1 MKRLNSY
8 LVAGAFV
15 LLSSSAVRLSAALEW
30 QDPQIVGVNKVAPH
44 CSLMPYP
51 DAQTA
56 LKATRSA
63 SPYHQSLN
71 GNWKFHWVPKPADRP
86 VDFFKP
92 DFDVSSWKEIPV
104 PSNWQMQGYDIPI
117 YTNVPYPFPANPPHI
132 PEDRNPVGSYR
143 TEFMVP
149 DSWKDRQIFI
159 VFDGVESAFYLW
171 INGRKVGYSEDS
183 RTPAEFDLTP
193 YLQSGKNLLAV
204 EVYRWSDASYL
215 EDQDFW
221 RLSGIFRD
229 VYLYSTPKVHV
240 RDFYVRADLD
250 SYFQDAVMKVTA
262 KVHNYSDHPA
272 ANYTI
277 EANLLD
283 ADEKAA
289 DMPVTVT
296 GWAAYVTPGVDTVV
310 ELAANVPNPRKW
322 TAETPNLYRV
332 LLTLKDDKGRI
343 LEVQQ
348 CAFGFRKVEIKN
360 AQLLVNGVPI
370 YIKGVNRHEH
380 DPVTGHTI
388 SEESM
393 IQDIKLMKQNNI
405 NTVRTCHYPD
415 HPRWYE
421 LCDQYGLY
429 LIDEANVE
437 SHGMGYG
444 ERSLAK
450 DPVWMT
456 AHLDRNIRMVERDK
470 NHPSV
475 IIWSYGNE
483 AGDGVNFEAVAKWIR
498 ENEPTRPRHYERAGL
513 APHTDI
519 YCPMYARIEQIVAY
533 AKSNPYRPL
542 IQCEYAHAM
551 GNSVGNFQDYWDAI
565 EAYPALQGGSIW
577 DWVDQAILKYDQNGK
592 WFWAYGGDFGDKPND
607 DNFCCNGLVQA
618 DRKPN
623 PHLTEVK
630 KVYQYVKVTPVD
642 LLTGKV
648 KVRNKYAFVN
658 IDFLDVF
665 WELAEDGQVIQK
677 GTLPR
682 LDLAPDKERE
692 LTIPFTQP
700 QLQAGREYWLKVGF
714 ALGDDTLWADK
725 GHLLAWDQY
734 QIPFNVREGIFSSSV
749 EISMMPALTVEET
762 SEAVQ
767 VKSDE
772 MKVVIGKQSGA
783 IESYQYKGK
792 ELMARP
798 LIPNFWRA
806 LTDNDDGNRAI
817 NRLGVWKTA
826 GPNRKV
832 NQVRVIPETGSPIRV
847 VQIVAESTLPAGNSD
862 WQNTYIIYGNGDV
875 VVDSSFSPGSNLPE
889 LPRLGLQGA
898 IRKEFD
904 TMTWYGRGPQENYW
918 DRHTGAA
925 VGQYSGK
932 VEDLDHD
939 YVKPQE
945 NSNRTD
951 VRWVAWT
958 NAEGNGLMAVGLPL
972 LSVSSWTYTQDNL
985 DKAMHINTLSREDFI
1000 TINLDYKQT
1009 GVGGDDSWGAKP
1021 HPQYTLWPRSYSYM
1035 FCLRPVDKGADTL
1048 DLLGRKPLFPIDKL
1062 GPVTIHVD
1070 EQGLVRMAVPKG
1082 DGSIHY
1088 TVDGSLPT
1096 RNSTRFEKPFS
1107 VPHSGVIKA
1116 RAFLDARIDS
1126 DVTVMDVQALAKA
1139 NWKVV
1144 FVDSFEPGEGEM
1156 SHAIDGNP
1164 DTFWHTRWSGGAP
1177 RPPHEIQIDLG
1188 RSQKLA
1194 GFSYLPRQNQ
1204 DNGRIGKYE
1213 FFVSADGKDW
1223 GKAVAAGEFRNLPR
1237 LQTVKFSA
1245 PAEGRFI
1252 RLVALTEVR
1261 DREWTTVAELDIL
1274 TEP

>member
-1 MKRLNSY
+1 M
-8 LVAGAFV
+8 AGGLI
-15 LLSSSAVRLSAALEW
+15 LLSMSTVQLLAALEW

-56 LKATRSA
+56 LKATRGA

-71 GNWKFHWVPKPADRP
+71 GNWKFNWVAKPSDRP
-86 VDFFKP
+86 VDFYKP

-117 YTNVPYPFPANPPHI
+117 YTNVPYPFPPNPPHI
-132 PEDRNPVGSYR
+132 PADRNPVGSYR
-143 TEFMVP
+143 TEFTVP
-149 DSWKDRQIFI
+149 DSWKDRQIFV

-171 INGRKVGYSEDS
+171 INGQKVGYSEDS

-193 YLQSGKNLLAV
+193 YLQSGKNTLAA

-240 RDFYVRADLD
+240 RDFYIRADLD
-250 SYFQDAVMKVTA
+250 PYYQDAVLKVTA
-262 KVHNYSDHPA
+262 KVHNYSNQA
-272 ANYTI
+272 VANYSV
-277 EANLLD
+277 ESELLD
-283 ADEKAA
+283 SAGK
-289 DMPVTVT
+289 PVDTPIAVT
-296 GWAAYVTPGVDTVV
+296 GWAAYVTPGVDTQI
-310 ELAANVPNPRKW
+310 EMAANVPNPRKW
-322 TAETPNLYRV
+322 TAETPNLYHV

-380 DPVTGHTI
+380 DPITGHTI

-393 IQDIKLMKQNNI
+393 IRDIKLMKQNNI

-421 LCDQYGLY
+421 LCDAYGLY

-450 DPVWMT
+450 DPAWMT

-483 AGDGVNFEAVAKWIR
+483 AGDGVNFEAVAKWIQ
-498 ENEPTRPRHYERAGL
+498 EHEPTRPRHYERAGQ

-519 YCPMYARIEQIVAY
+519 VCPMYARIEQMVAY
-533 AKSNPYRPL
+533 AKSNPYRPM

-577 DWVDQAILKYDQNGK
+577 DWVDQAILKYDPNGN

-623 PHLTEVK
+623 PHLHEVK

-642 LLTGKV
+642 LLSGKV
-648 KVRNKYAFVN
+648 KVRNKYAFVSL
-658 IDFLDVF
+658 DFLDIF

-682 LDLAPDKERE
+682 LNLAPGQEQE
-692 LTIPFTQP
+692 LTVPFNKP
-700 QLQAGREYWLKVGF
+700 QLKPGREYWVKVGF
-714 ALGDDTLWADK
+714 TLGDNTLWAEN
-725 GHLLAWDQY
+725 GHVLAWDQY
-734 QIPFNVREGIFSSSV
+734 PIPFPVDTVAPVTVG
-749 EISMMPALTVEET
+749 SMT
-762 SEAVQ
+762 AVKVQ
-767 VKSDE
+767 DQTDSI
-772 MKVVIGKQSGA
+772 KVVGKDFSVIIGKISGA
-783 IESYQYKGK
+783 LESFQFKGK
-792 ELMARP
+792 ERIVKP

-817 NRLGVWKTA
+817 DRLGVWKNA

-832 NQVRVIPETGSPIRV
+832 TKVQVASADEKMVMIT
-847 VQIVAESTLPAGNSD
+847 ADATLSAGNSD
-862 WQNTYIIYGNGDV
+862 WRNTYIVYGNGDV
-875 VVDSSFSPGSNLPE
+875 VIAGSFSPGDKVPE

-898 IRKEFD
+898 IGKEYD

-918 DRHTGAA
+918 DRYTGAA

-945 NSNRTD
+945 NSNRTE

-958 NAEGNGLMAVGLPL
+958 NSAGEGLMAVGLPL
-972 LSVSSWTYTQDNL
+972 LSVSSWTYTQENL
-985 DKAMHINTLSREDFI
+985 EKAMHINNLPREDFI

-1021 HPQYTLWPRSYSYM
+1021 HAPYTLWPQNYRYM
-1035 FCLRPVDKGADTL
+1035 FCLRA
-1048 DLLGRKPLFPIDKL
+1048 IDKSAGTL
-1062 GPVTIHVD
+1062 EVVGRQPLPEVKAVAPIEIKVD
-1070 EQGLVRMAVPKG
+1070 EQNRISLSCPTAGAK
-1082 DGSIHY
+1082 ICY
-1088 TVDGSLPT
+1088 TVNG
-1096 RNSTRFEKPFS
+1096 S
-1107 VPHSGVIKA
+1107 VPTSTSSAYSGPFAAPASGTVKA
-1116 RAFLDARIDS
+1116 RAFATGMIDGEVAS
-1126 DVTVMDVQALAKA
+1126 VDMQALAKA
-1139 NWKVV
+1139 NWRVI
-1144 FVDSFEPGEGEM
+1144 FVDSFEAGEGEM
-1156 SHAIDGNP
+1156 IHAIDGKP
-1164 DTFWHTRWSGGAP
+1164 DTFWHTQWSGGAK

-1194 GFSYLPRQNQ
+1194 GFTYLPRQNQ

-1213 FFVSADGKDW
+1213 FFISTDGKDW
-1223 GKAVAAGEFRNLPR
+1223 GKPVAAGEFRNSTR
-1237 LQTVKFSA
+1237 LQTVNFQT
-1245 PAEGRFI
+1245 PVEGRFI
-1252 RLVALTEVR
+1252 RLVALSEVR

-1274 TEP
+1274 AAH

>member
-1 MKRLNSY
+1 MNRMIMS
-8 LVAGAFV
+8 FM
-15 LLSSSAVRLSAALEW
+15 AVGLIVVVMFPIQLSAALEW
-30 QDPQIVGVNKVAPH
+30 QDPEIVGVNKVDPH
-44 CSLMPYP
+44 CSLMPFP
-51 DAQTA
+51 DTQTA
-56 LKATRSA
+56 LKAARQA
-63 SPYHQSLN
+63 SPFHQSLN
-71 GNWKFHWVPKPADRP
+71 GNWKFNWVPKPADRP
-86 VDFFKP
+86 VDFYKP
-92 DFDVSSWKEIPV
+92 GFDVSSWKQIPV

-143 TEFMVP
+143 TEFTVP
-149 DSWKDRQIFI
+149 DDWKDRQVFI

-171 INGRKVGYSEDS
+171 LNGQKIGYSEDS
-183 RTPAEFDLTP
+183 RTPAEFDLTA
-193 YLQSGKNLLAV
+193 YLKSGKNLLAA

-250 SYFQDAVMKVTA
+250 EQYKDAVLKIRA
-262 KVHNYSDHPA
+262 KVHNYDSNTAGDH
-272 ANYTI
+272 TV
-277 EANLLD
+277 EAVLVNLD
-283 ADEKAA
+283 GT
-289 DMPVTVT
+289 PVHLLGGVSTNT
-296 GWAAYVTPGVDTVV
+296 GPLKGGLETVV
-310 ELAANVPNPRKW
+310 ELEAKVVDPKKW

-332 LLTLKDDKGRI
+332 LLTLKDEAGKVV
-343 LEVQQ
+343 EVQQ

-370 YIKGVNRHEH
+370 YVKGVNRHEH

-393 IQDIKLMKQNNI
+393 ILDIKLMKQNNI

-444 ERSLAK
+444 EKSLAK
-450 DPVWMT
+450 DPTWMK

-483 AGDGVNFEAVAKWIR
+483 AGDGVNFEAVAKWIK

-519 YCPMYARIEQIVAY
+519 YCPMYARIEHMVSY

-565 EAYPALQGGSIW
+565 EAHPVLQGGSIW
-577 DWVDQAILKYDQNGK
+577 DWVDQGILKYDDKGK
-592 WFWAYGGDFGDKPND
+592 LFWAYGGDFGDKPND
-607 DNFCCNGLVQA
+607 DNFCCNGLVQP

-630 KVYQYVKVTPVD
+630 KVYQNVKVTPVD
-642 LLTGKV
+642 LFAGKV
-648 KVRNKYAFVN
+648 KVLNKYAFVN
-658 IDFLDVF
+658 LDFLDIF
-665 WELAEDGQVIQK
+665 WELAEDGQIIQK

-682 LDLAPDKERE
+682 LNLAAGKEQE
-692 LTIPFTQP
+692 LTVPFTKP
-700 QLQAGREYWLKVGF
+700 SLNPGREYWLKVGF
-714 ALGDDTLWADK
+714 TLGDNTLWADK
-725 GHLLAWDQY
+725 GHLLAWDQFP
-734 QIPFNVREGIFSSSV
+734 IPFETKGGIFSSAV
-749 EISMMPALTVEET
+749 EVIMMPALTVEET
-762 SEAVQ
+762 PEAIRVGSDD
-767 VKSDE
+767 VK
-772 MKVVIGKQSGA
+772 VLVGKRSGA
-783 IESYQYKGK
+783 IESYQYKGR
-792 ELMARP
+792 ELITKP

-806 LTDNDDGNRAI
+806 LTDNDDGNRALD
-817 NRLGVWKTA
+817 RLGVWKNA

-832 NQVRVIPETGSPIRV
+832 NHVRVDQGRGSPVRV
-847 VQIVAESTLPAGNSD
+847 VYITAESTLPAGDSN
-862 WQNTYIIYGNGDV
+862 WRNTYIIYGNGDI
-875 VVDSSFSPGSNLPE
+875 VVDSSFTPGSKLPE

-898 IRKEFD
+898 IPKEYD

-925 VGQYSGK
+925 LGQYSGK

-958 NAEGNGLMAVGLPL
+958 NANGDGLMAVGLPL

-985 DKAMHINTLSREDFI
+985 DRAMHINNLPREDFI
-1000 TINLDYKQT
+1000 TMNLDYKQT

-1021 HPQYTLWPRSYSYM
+1021 HTQYTLWPQSYSYL
-1035 FCLRPVDKGADTL
+1035 FCLRPVEKGADL
-1048 DLLGRKPLFPIDKL
+1048 IDLLGRKPIFPVLKVD
-1062 GPVTIHVD
+1062 PVTIHVD
-1070 EQGLVRMAVPKG
+1070 EQGLIRMTVSKG
-1082 DGSIHY
+1082 RGSIRFTLDGSA
-1088 TVDGSLPT
+1088 PT
-1096 RNSTRFEKPFS
+1096 IASAQFEKPFP
-1107 VPHSGVIKA
+1107 VPQRGIIKA
-1116 RAFLDARIDS
+1116 RAFRDGYIDG
-1126 DVTVMDVQALAKA
+1126 DIAVVDVQAIAKA
-1139 NWKVV
+1139 GWKVLY
-1144 FVDSFEPGEGEM
+1144 VDSFEAGEGEKEN
-1156 SHAIDGNP
+1156 AIDGRP

-1177 RPPHEIQIDLG
+1177 RHPHEIQIDLG

-1194 GFSYLPRQNQ
+1194 GFTYLPRQNQ
-1204 DNGRIGKYE
+1204 SNGRIGRYE

-1223 GKAVAAGEFRNLPR
+1223 GKPIASGEFRNTTR
-1237 LQTVKFSA
+1237 LQTVNFVA
-1245 PAEGRFI
+1245 PVEGRFI
-1252 RLVALTEVR
+1252 RLMALSEVQG
-1261 DREWTTVAELDIL
+1261 REWTTVAELDIL
-1274 TEP
+1274 VTQ